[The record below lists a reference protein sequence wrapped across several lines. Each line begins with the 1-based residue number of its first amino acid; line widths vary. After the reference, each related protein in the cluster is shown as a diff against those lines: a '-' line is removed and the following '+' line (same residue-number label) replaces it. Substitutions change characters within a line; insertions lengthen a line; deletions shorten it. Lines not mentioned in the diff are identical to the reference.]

1 MTKIVQPKQHE
12 KRRQRAWLI
21 ITYNVRSYFCAKKK
35 NTKESLKTTMLYAFA
50 WKKSVVQMLHAIE
63 RENGSMFD

>member
-1 MTKIVQPKQHE
+1 MLEAIFVL
-12 KRRQRAWLI
+12 R
-21 ITYNVRSYFCAKKK
+21 KK
-35 NTKESLKTTMLYAFA
+35 NTKESLKTTMLYAFP